1 MNDKINLSYIACKS
15 GDEMRRI
22 IIGVNND
29 RNLLDMEE
37 KEADNKLRGLVYQL
51 INSIHTSNRDLFL
64 SNITRLYTGMNLTIP
79 NIFTRIFERDEDFK
93 EIGYAYVLGLKGAY
107 YNKEKENKKEG
118 ENN

>member
-64 SNITRLYTGMNLTIP
+64 SNITRLYAGMNLTIP

-93 EIGYAYVLGLKGAY
+93 EIGYAHVLGLKGAY
-107 YNKEKENKKEG
+107 YYNKEKENKNEQG
-118 ENN
+118 E

>member
-22 IIGVNND
+22 IIGINND
-29 RNLLDMEE
+29 KNLSEDEN

-51 INSIHTSNRDLFL
+51 INSIHTSNIDLFL
-64 SNITRLYTGMNLTIP
+64 SNITRLYAGMNLTIP